1 MNFGLKDKVVLV
13 TGASRGIGKSI
24 ARVFAAEGAKV
35 AVNYVRNADMA
46 LEVVEELKTNY
57 GVEAIAVRAD
67 VGDEKAVIDMFDK
80 VEVELGPM
88 DVLVN
93 NSAYCP
99 GGPLESYTVEEW
111 EKTFSVNVT
120 GYFVACKD
128 FIRRLRER
136 KAESG
141 RIINVASQAA
151 FLGSTSGHL
160 PYDSSKGAVVSMTR
174 AIARE
179 VAPEGIT
186 VNAVAPGM
194 VMTEMVARIW
204 EERKDRYLSRM
215 PIGRISEP
223 AEVANAI
230 VFLASDQAAYMTG
243 TTLDLTG
250 GLLMR

>member
-1 MNFGLKDKVVLV
+1 MNLGLKDKVVLV
-13 TGASRGIGKSI
+13 TGASRGIGKAI
-24 ARVFAAEGAKV
+24 ALVFAEEGAKV
-35 AVNYVRNADMA
+35 AVNYLRNAQMA
-46 LEVVEELKTNY
+46 QDVVDQIKTEY
-57 GVEAIAVRAD
+57 GVDAMAVGAD
-67 VGDEKAVIDMFDK
+67 VGHEKAIIEMFDK
-80 VEVELGPM
+80 VEAELGPM
-88 DVLVN
+88 DILVN

-111 EKTFSVNVT
+111 EKTFAINVT
-120 GYFVACKD
+120 GYFVASKD
-128 FIRRLRER
+128 FVRRLRER
-136 KAESG
+136 KAQSG

-179 VAPEGIT
+179 TAPEGIT

-194 VMTEMVARIW
+194 VMTEMVAKLW

-215 PIGRISEP
+215 PIGRIAEP
-223 AEVANAI
+223 VEVANAI
-230 VFLASDQAAYMTG
+230 AFLASDQAAYITG
-243 TTLDLTG
+243 TTMDLTG

>member
-13 TGASRGIGKSI
+13 TGASRGIGKAI
-24 ARVFAAEGAKV
+24 AEVFAAEGAKV
-35 AVNYVRNADMA
+35 AVNYIRSADKA
-46 LEVVEELKTNY
+46 LAVVENLKTLY
-57 GVEAIAVRAD
+57 GVDAMAVGAD
-67 VGDEKAVIDMFDK
+67 VGDEKAIIDMFDK
-80 VEVELGPM
+80 VEAELGPM

-99 GGPLESYTVEEW
+99 GGPLASYTVEEW

-120 GYFVACKD
+120 GYFVACRD
-128 FIRRLRER
+128 FVRRLRER
-136 KAESG
+136 KAQSG

-194 VMTEMVARIW
+194 VMTEMVAKIW
-204 EERKDRYLSRM
+204 EERKERYLARM
-215 PIGRISEP
+215 PIGRIAEP
-223 AEVANAI
+223 VEVANAI
-230 VFLASDQAAYMTG
+230 AFLASDQAAYMTG

>member
-1 MNFGLKDKVVLV
+1 MDLGLKDKVVLV
-13 TGASRGIGKSI
+13 TGASRGIGKAI
-24 ARVFAAEGAKV
+24 ALLFAAEGAKV
-35 AVNYVRNADMA
+35 AVNYLRNAELA
-46 LEVVEELKTNY
+46 QEVVEQIKSEY
-57 GVEAIAVRAD
+57 GVDAIAAGAD
-67 VGDEKAVIDMFDK
+67 IGDEQAIIDMFNQ
-80 VEVELGPM
+80 VEAELGPM

-111 EKTFSVNVT
+111 EKTFAINVT

-128 FIRRLRER
+128 FVRRLRAR
-136 KAESG
+136 NATQG

-160 PYDSSKGAVVSMTR
+160 PYDSSKGAVISMTR

-179 VAPEGIT
+179 TAPEGIT

-194 VMTEMVARIW
+194 VMTEMVAKLW
-204 EERKDRYLSRM
+204 EERKEKYLARM
-215 PIGRISEP
+215 PIGRIADP
-223 AEVANAI
+223 VDVANAI